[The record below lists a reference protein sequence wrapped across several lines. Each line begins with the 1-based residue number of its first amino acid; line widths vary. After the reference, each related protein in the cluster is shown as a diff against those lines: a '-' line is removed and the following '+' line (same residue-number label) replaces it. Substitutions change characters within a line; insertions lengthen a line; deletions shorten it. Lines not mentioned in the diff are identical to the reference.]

1 MFLTYSLLVSQ
12 GPRLRRFEVECFM
25 TFQNCNHLLCYS
37 YSYYALFF
45 CIVRIVLELSGRSG
59 GLTRYEQLLAW
70 LCHHNDTGSGL
81 LVLDEAHKAKN
92 LDAGSR
98 CASLV
103 EELQNKCSNC
113 PMLYS
118 TATGATEVS
127 HMQYMVRL
135 GLWDHKVLG
144 RSVEVNA
151 QVKSLFSSFAAFK
164 KVVEKGGVT
173 AMELVAVQLRLSG
186 SLSCRSLAFSGTEFQ
201 LVTAELIAGE
211 VEQQLGRLGRV

>member
-1 MFLTYSLLVSQ
+1 M
-12 GPRLRRFEVECFM
+12 
-25 TFQNCNHLLCYS
+25 
-37 YSYYALFF
+37 
-45 CIVRIVLELSGRSG
+45 
-59 GLTRYEQLLAW
+59 TRYEQLLAW

-135 GLWDHKVLG
+135 GLWDHKVLA
-144 RSVEVNA
+144 RSVEVNAQDA

-201 LVTAELIAGE
+201 LVTAELKAGE
-211 VEQQLGRLGRV
+211 VEQQLGRFERV

>member
-1 MFLTYSLLVSQ
+1 MAVCTCSHPHVTCSSH
-12 GPRLRRFEVECFM
+12 VH
-25 TFQNCNHLLCYS
+25 TFY
-37 YSYYALFF
+37 
-45 CIVRIVLELSGRSG
+45 SGRSG

-103 EELQNKCSNC
+103 EELQNKCSDC
-113 PMLYS
+113 PMLDS

-135 GLWDHKVLG
+135 GLWDHKVLA

-151 QVKSLFSSFAAFK
+151 EVKSLFSSFAAFK

-201 LVTAELIAGE
+201 LVTAELKASE
-211 VEQQLGRLGRV
+211 VEQQLGRFGRLWFSCITAV